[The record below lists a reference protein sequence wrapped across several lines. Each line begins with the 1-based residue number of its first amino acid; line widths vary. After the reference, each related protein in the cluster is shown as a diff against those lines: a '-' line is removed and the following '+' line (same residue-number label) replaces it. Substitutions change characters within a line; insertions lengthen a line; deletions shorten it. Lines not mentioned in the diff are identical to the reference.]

1 MRIQGRIDRIDRAKI
16 GDKSYLRVIDYKSS
30 SRDLDLNEVYH
41 GISLQL
47 LTYLD
52 VAVENSELWFEGDV
66 DPAGVLYVHVHNP
79 ILKMEQEVDEMTLE
93 LERMKNIV

>member
-1 MRIQGRIDRIDRAKI
+1 MHIRGRIDRIDSAKV
-16 GDKSYLRVIDYKSS
+16 GGKSYLRVIDYKSS

-52 VAVENSELWFEGDV
+52 VAVENANIWLDDDV
-66 DPAGVLYVHVHNP
+66 EAAGVLYVHVHNP
-79 ILKMEQEVDEMTLE
+79 ILK
-93 LERMKNIV
+93 